1 MDDTAFDAEASR
13 TLQAIMDHVDE
24 HLADEMDVDLQDG
37 ILNIELEDGRVF
49 IVNKHQPNRQIWLA
63 SPFSGASH
71 YALDSATGRWVSTRS
86 DADLLKLLG
95 SELGKAAG
103 ADVDL
108 G

>member
-1 MDDTAFDAEASR
+1 MDETAFDAEASR
-13 TLQAIMDHVDE
+13 VLQGIMDYVDE
-24 HLADEMDVDLQDG
+24 HLADEMDADLQDG

-49 IVNKHQPNRQIWLA
+49 IINKHVPNRQIWLA

-71 YALDSATGRWVSTRS
+71 YALDSGSGRWISTRS
-86 DADLLKLLG
+86 DDDLLKLLG